1 MIKEENSSEK
11 NSKIQKSM
19 SHIIEPYNFKFQ
31 LLKKNLTLANRHTTQ
46 LFIII
51 SILFFYYQLFFS
63 ISDLME

>member
-31 LLKKNLTLANRHTTQ
+31 LLKKLNTCQQTHHPAFYHHLN
-46 LFIII
+46 IIFLL
-51 SILFFYYQLFFS
+51 SIVFFFNQ
-63 ISDLME
+63 